1 MVLLNTYMCYHH
13 SYYFN
18 LIVVNTANNPSE
30 DSRQIIDEL
39 ANSLQTAVLL
49 AASLERTA
57 TNTPWQ
63 SDSALLLRRELE
75 RAVRAASELRR
86 WAQRTRRIT

>member
-1 MVLLNTYMCYHH
+1 VLSSSLLL
-13 SYYFN
+13 N
-18 LIVVNTANNPSE
+18 LIVVNRATNPSE
-30 DSRQIIDEL
+30 DSRQIIEEL
-39 ANSLQTAVLL
+39 ANALQTAVLL

-63 SDSALLLRRELE
+63 SDGALLRRELE

-86 WAQRTRRIT
+86 WAQRTRREFDREHP